1 DAAKLV
7 LDLLEGRE
15 KGPALDMMLL
25 NAASAIV
32 AADVASSFEEGIE
45 HARTIVES
53 GSAAKTLT
61 ALVAA
66 SRA

>member
-1 DAAKLV
+1 
-7 LDLLEGRE
+7 GRE

-45 HARTIVES
+45 RARVIIES
-53 GSAAKTLT
+53 GSAAATLT

-66 SRA
+66 SRG